1 MILLYLAWGLWK
13 NISPAFAKAPAGG
26 TDMTQINTDLIPAIN
41 DSLEISLPA
50 EISLKELKE
59 TLAVHINH
67 LINHDFEKLVS
78 LLYRIDVNENKIRQL
93 LKEKEPRP
101 DDPVGRG
108 ENAAGL
114 IADLIIERQLQK
126 IESRK
131 KSAKNENISDEEK
144 W

>member
-1 MILLYLAWGLWK
+1 MTTINKDLV
-13 NISPAFAKAPAGG
+13 PALNA
-26 TDMTQINTDLIPAIN
+26 
-41 DSLEISLPA
+41 SLEITLPDNIPL
-50 EISLKELKE
+50 EELKQK
-59 TLAVHINH
+59 LSLHINH

-93 LKEKEPRP
+93 LKQEE
-101 DDPVGRG
+101 G

-126 IESRK
+126 IESRR
-131 KSAKNENISDEEK
+131 KSSTNDSIPDDEK